1 MRTPRIDF
9 PGARHHVMNRGARR
23 QAVFVDDDT
32 RNLFLQTLA
41 ELPARFGVRVH
52 GYALMPNHYHLML
65 ESVRGELSRAMRHL
79 GGEFSRRLNVASGWD
94 GPVFRGRFRNRIVGT
109 DVYWRHLLLYVHLN
123 PVRAGLTDIDTAAWT
138 SHRAYVER
146 DKCPAWLTVDEQLA
160 LFGGPAT
167 YSEALCAAYEGN
179 VKPPAGFDPKKLWA
193 PESTGAVAMPK
204 IDGPRTNLAESFAAL
219 CAITGLAPNELTATR
234 YGRKGNPA
242 KWFAAWWLSRQ
253 CGVPHGAIGAIL
265 GASHTVI
272 SQRVARVEAQWR
284 QDPTMRVW
292 VADLRGLPVR

>member
-1 MRTPRIDF
+1 
-9 PGARHHVMNRGARR
+9 MNRGARR
-23 QAVFVDDDT
+23 QAVFLDDDT

-79 GGEFSRRLNVASGWD
+79 GGEFSRRLNVTSGWD

-109 DVYWRHLLLYVHLN
+109 EAYWRHLLLYVHLN
-123 PVRAGLTDIDTAAWT
+123 PVRAGLTDLGTGAWT
-138 SHRAYVER
+138 SHRGYLEPETR
-146 DKCPAWLTVDEQLA
+146 PAWLRVDEQLA
-160 LFGGPAT
+160 LFGGPTA
-167 YSEALCAAYEGN
+167 YSEALRAAYEGN
-179 VKPPAGFDPKKLWA
+179 IKPPAGFDAKKLWA

-204 IDGPRTNLAESFAAL
+204 VDSARTNLAEAFAAI
-219 CAITGLAPNELTATR
+219 CGVTGRTPGDLIATR
-234 YGRKGNPA
+234 YGRNGNPA

-253 CGVPHGAIGAIL
+253 CGIPHGEIGAIL

-284 QDPTMRVW
+284 KDPTTRAW
-292 VADLRGLPVR
+292 VADMQGAPGS